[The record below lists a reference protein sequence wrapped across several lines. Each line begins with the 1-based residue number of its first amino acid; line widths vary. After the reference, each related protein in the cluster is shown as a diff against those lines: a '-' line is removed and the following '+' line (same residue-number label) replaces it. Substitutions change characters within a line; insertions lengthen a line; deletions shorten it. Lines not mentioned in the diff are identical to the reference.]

1 MERCSIREFR
11 LWQAYAM
18 IEPFGNIRGD
28 IQAAIIAQTV
38 ANVHRGRGQ
47 RSYKIQD
54 FMPKFDRGKA
64 DSQTPDQMLA
74 VMQQYSA
81 LHNEALRRRGGG
93 V

>member
-1 MERCSIREFR
+1 MERCSIREFQ
-11 LWQAYAM
+11 LWKAYAM

-54 FMPKFDRGKA
+54 FMPKFDRA
-64 DSQTPDQMLA
+64 APAPQSSDQMIA
-74 VMQQYSA
+74 VLCHASG
-81 LHNEALRRRGGG
+81 ESIPKGFE
-93 V
+93 

>member
-1 MERCSIREFR
+1 
-11 LWQAYAM
+11 M

-54 FMPKFDRGKA
+54 FMPKFDRAKPA
-64 DSQTPDQMLA
+64 PQSSDQMIA
-74 VMQQYSA
+74 VLCQASG
-81 LHNEALRRRGGG
+81 ESIPKDFE
-93 V
+93 